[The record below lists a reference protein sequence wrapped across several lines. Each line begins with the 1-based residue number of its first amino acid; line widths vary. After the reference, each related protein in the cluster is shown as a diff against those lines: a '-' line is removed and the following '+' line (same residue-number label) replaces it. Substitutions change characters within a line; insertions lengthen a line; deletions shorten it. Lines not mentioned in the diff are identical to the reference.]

1 MPAVVSPPVL
11 RSVEVSAS
19 HVAEARTAWEAASL
33 GKATLRLYAGP
44 TTGVQLG
51 SLSAAAAGTPRRW
64 RRKTQSDRQ
73 ASRGPNRPATKEDSL
88 LVATRAGGVLSS
100 PNLCVKSSGWKSVG
114 MPYDA
119 LYTPATFAR
128 ARIVVLQAS
137 AQPAL
142 RADEQSE
149 LNGWQTAG

>member
-1 MPAVVSPPVL
+1 MPAVVSQPVL

-19 HVAEARTAWEAASL
+19 HVAEARTAREAASL

-51 SLSAAAAGTPRRW
+51 SLAAAMPRRW

-137 AQPAL
+137 AQPVLAT
-142 RADEQSE
+142 DEQSE

>member
-44 TTGVQLG
+44 TTGVPLG
-51 SLSAAAAGTPRRW
+51 SLSAAGTPRRW

-88 LVATRAGGVLSS
+88 LVATRAGGVASS

-119 LYTPATFAR
+119 WYTPATFAR
-128 ARIVVLQAS
+128 ARIDVLQAS
-137 AQPAL
+137 AHPAL
-142 RADEQSE
+142 RADEQSK